1 VRNPSALASLGHLP
15 LTREALKAPLSKGAV
30 READWGIPR

>member
-1 VRNPSALASLGHLP
+1 MRNPSALA

-30 READWGIPR
+30 READWGIPRRICPQ